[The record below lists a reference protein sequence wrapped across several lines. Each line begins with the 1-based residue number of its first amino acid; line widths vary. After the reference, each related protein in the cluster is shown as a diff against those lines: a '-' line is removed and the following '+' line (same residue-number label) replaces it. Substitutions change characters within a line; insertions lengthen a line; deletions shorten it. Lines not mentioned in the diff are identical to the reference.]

1 MAFVKHLRNFIAIT
15 KRDITFEV
23 TTLGRSL
30 FSKRVTVVSY
40 GAFSH
45 DVMLFQNNE
54 AAAMLVFQANCTGV

>member
-1 MAFVKHLRNFIAIT
+1 MEFVNTCEFHRYNKMGHNFQSDYFRKVVI
-15 KRDITFEV
+15 
-23 TTLGRSL
+23 
-30 FSKRVTVVSY
+30 SKRVTVVSY